1 MARRR
6 IDITRDEW
14 RAAIA
19 KGFGQNHL
27 VADELKVHR
36 HTVERYKD
44 KYPWLKK
51 LFQEYLEN
59 AIPNAVATILK
70 NIDNPKV
77 AMWFL
82 DRQAR
87 HLGYGNHTKVE
98 KENDDKP
105 KVVLHYIDDGRNPYG
120 PGEEP
125 PDPNEEPKPSD
136 QPPSTPPDEEPLGS
150 ND

>member
-1 MARRR
+1 MTRLDDMARRK
-6 IDITRDEW
+6 ITITKPQW
-14 RAAIA
+14 REAIE

-27 VADELKVHR
+27 VADELKIHR

-44 KYPWLKK
+44 KHEWLRGM
-51 LFQEYLEN
+51 FDEYLQT
-59 AIPNAVATILK
+59 AVPNAVATILK
-70 NIDNPKV
+70 NIDNPKI

-87 HLGYGNHTKVE
+87 HLGYGAHTKVE
-98 KENDDKP
+98 KENDEKP
-105 KVVLHYIDDGRNPYG
+105 RVVLHYIDDGRNPYG

-125 PDPNEEPKPSD
+125 TDEPKPTDKPTTEDS
-136 QPPSTPPDEEPLGS
+136 LGR